1 MVNQFDVL
9 YLPQVLVLILHSL
22 YGVLRDFILQK
33 DIDKD
38 GLPLDT
44 DVVINLSG
52 QSIGQPGPWINSI
65 KKSITSSRFVIYYL
79 VGNVIKAVAKLNNSR
94 NTKYFQRTVT
104 IFKSL

>member
-1 MVNQFDVL
+1 MVNQFDVF

-52 QSIGQPGPWINSI
+52 QSIGKPGPWINSI

-79 VGNVIKAVAKLNNSR
+79 VVNVKAVAKLNNSS
-94 NTKYFQRTVT
+94 NSKYFQRTVS
-104 IFKSL
+104 ILKSL